1 MSAYASEMLENMG
14 TELRFE
20 VGEGIESLMLPM
32 EKRKDFYLIFKEAIH
47 NCAKYAQAKQVV
59 VAIKKEGNTLIMSI
73 KDDGVGFEMEQKL
86 ANLGGNGLR
95 NMESR
100 AAAIGGELEI
110 SSSPGKGTLVRLY
123 MNII

>member
-1 MSAYASEMLENMG
+1 MLENVG

-20 VGEGIESLMLPM
+20 VGEGVSALTLPM

-59 VAIKKEGNTLIMSI
+59 VAITKVDNALIMSI
-73 KDDGVGFEMEQKL
+73 KDDGVGFEKEHKL

-95 NMESR
+95 NMAAR
-100 AAAIGGELEI
+100 AAAVGGDLNVT
-110 SSSPGKGTLVRLY
+110 SSAGAGTKVCLTLSLST
-123 MNII
+123 